1 MNKLSTNKFIAAG
14 FLVAALLAG
23 GASYYASSHP
33 DGLEKVAKDIGFINA
48 AKDSAAA
55 GSPLAGYGVSGI
67 DNARVSGG
75 LAGILGIIATG
86 AVGGALFMFIR
97 KKPVN
102 KKQFEFTCNPPGP
115 HLPRSSSWARCW

>member
-33 DGLEKVAKDIGFINA
+33 DGLEKVAEDIGFIDA
-48 AKDSAAA
+48 AKDSAVA
-55 GSPLAGYGVSGI
+55 GSPLADYGIKGI

-102 KKQFEFTCNPPGP
+102 KK
-115 HLPRSSSWARCW
+115 